1 MLETAFEITKLIKF
15 SPKRNATF
23 DRIRPED
30 EDPSSIGIQTFCPT
44 RWTMRGDLIESIIIN
59 YNSLNILWEECLET
73 NLQPDVK
80 GRIIGVQAQMWQFSL
95 LFSLKLCECILK
107 VTDNLSKTLQNKSLS
122 AAELQH
128 VTELIVT
135 ILKKVRTE
143 NDFLISNNHT
153 RKYSYKSSN
162 FA

>member
-1 MLETAFEITKLIKF
+1 MLQTAFEITKLIKL

-23 DRIRPED
+23 DRIQSED

-95 LFSLKLCECILK
+95 LFSLKLCEHILK
-107 VTDNLSKTLQNKSLS
+107 ITDDLSQTPK
-122 AAELQH
+122 E
-128 VTELIVT
+128 IT
-135 ILKKVRTE
+135 I
-143 NDFLISNNHT
+143 
-153 RKYSYKSSN
+153 SS
-162 FA
+162 